1 MHPAIGQI
9 AGRSPGEEAL
19 RMAYPGLE
27 QILDAAARISPYIHR
42 TPVLTCRT
50 LDAMCGARLF
60 FKCENM
66 QKVGAFKARGA
77 TNAVFSLTDREAE
90 PGVATHSSGNHAAAL
105 ALAARERGI
114 RAYVVMPENAPA
126 IKQRA
131 VAGYGAEIVPCRPTL
146 AAREEVLAGVIAR
159 TGATVIHPYNDY
171 RIIAGQGT
179 AALELCQ
186 AVNDLDVVM
195 APVGGG
201 GLLSGTALAVRGV
214 SPRTRVLGAEPEM
227 ADDALRSL
235 QAGRIIP
242 SSYPDTVADGLRT
255 SLGDLTFPIIQ
266 QHVDA
271 IVTAAEADIISAMRT
286 IWERM
291 KLVVEPSAAVP
302 LAAILSG
309 RANLAG
315 MRVGI
320 ILSGGNADLDSLP
333 WQQK

>member
-1 MHPAIGQI
+1 ME
-9 AGRSPGEEAL
+9 R
-19 RMAYPGLE
+19 PGLE
-27 QILDAAARISPYIHR
+27 QILDAAARISPYTHR

-50 LDAMCGARLF
+50 FDAMCGARLF
-60 FKCENM
+60 FKCENL

-77 TNAVFSLTDREAE
+77 TNAVFSLTAREAE

-114 RAYVVMPENAPA
+114 PAYVVMPENAPA

-131 VAGYGAEIVPCRPTL
+131 VAGYGAEIVPCQPTL
-146 AAREEVLAGVIAR
+146 AAREEILAGVIAR
-159 TGATVIHPYNDY
+159 TGATVIHPYDDY

-186 AVNDLDVVM
+186 AVNDLDVVV

-214 SPRTRVLGAEPEM
+214 SPQTRVLGAEPEM

-242 SSYPDTVADGLRT
+242 SSYPDTIADGLRT
-255 SLGDLTFPIIQ
+255 SLGELTFPIIQ
-266 QHVDA
+266 QLVDA

-333 WQQK
+333 WRQK